1 MPPLHIQPWIWIP
14 HTMQTYW
21 ITFPIKNYFFRLSQ
35 KVTMKQVQPFR
46 TDPSNGKSVLR
57 SFVNWYLKKVRWSMV
72 NWSSVTS
79 TVAED
84 FQHKKQFSTID
95 KEWDYNWPSWCSM
108 LWLPRNCE
116 EPWSSKRFPKNEVTT
131 IDFILAV
138 RRPNQP
144 LSSCFYDF
152 FVFQK
157 AGDQPF
163 SAARLMWN
171 ITLDVFLFQEQCFK
185 MWSKGI
191 ESNLFVPSSY
201 ALIKNTQ

>member
-1 MPPLHIQPWIWIP
+1 
-14 HTMQTYW
+14 
-21 ITFPIKNYFFRLSQ
+21 
-35 KVTMKQVQPFR
+35 
-46 TDPSNGKSVLR
+46 
-57 SFVNWYLKKVRWSMV
+57 MV
-72 NWSSVTS
+72 NWSTVTS

-116 EPWSSKRFPKNEVTT
+116 KPWSSKSFPINEFT
-131 IDFILAV
+131 ISYFILAV

-152 FVFQK
+152 FVFQE

-171 ITLDVFLFQEQCFK
+171 ITPDVFYFKSSVSQCVARASILISMCPRRLPWLKILNKKCYIPVELVQMPAIFRSALWLVHIGSSLVNDFASGQFGLFRWLDREIDNIYK
-185 MWSKGI
+185 I
-191 ESNLFVPSSY
+191 
-201 ALIKNTQ
+201 

>member
-1 MPPLHIQPWIWIP
+1 
-14 HTMQTYW
+14 
-21 ITFPIKNYFFRLSQ
+21 
-35 KVTMKQVQPFR
+35 
-46 TDPSNGKSVLR
+46 
-57 SFVNWYLKKVRWSMV
+57 MV
-72 NWSSVTS
+72 NWSTVTS